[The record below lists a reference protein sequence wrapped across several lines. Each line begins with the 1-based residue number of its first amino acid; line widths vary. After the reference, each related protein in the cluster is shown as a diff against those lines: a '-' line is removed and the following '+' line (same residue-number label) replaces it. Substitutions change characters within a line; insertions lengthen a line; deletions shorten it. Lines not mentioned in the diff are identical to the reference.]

1 MRRRLLT
8 AAAVAALGAAACR
21 VPDALAQQQQRP
33 PQQQQQAPS
42 LLWFDPTQLP
52 AFTGTVER
60 YLPNPRGETDR
71 LLFREGPQVVFPP
84 DMAEG
89 LRQASPPGRPV
100 TVWGIRARNAPV
112 ITLLAYS
119 PNPAEAAPTMVDRL
133 YWRLGGRNA
142 AEQAETIAVAGTVKA
157 PYYTPQGEVA
167 GAILE
172 DGTVIVL
179 PQGSAE
185 PFRDLLRPGSRVAA
199 EGAGHAGEGGK
210 ALVAARLGD
219 TPQALRAVEPAASAG
234 GGGAA
239 PAQPGGEAAPPQGA
253 GGGGATGR

>member
-1 MRRRLLT
+1 MRWLLLT
-8 AAAVAALGAAACR
+8 AAVIAFGVAAGG
-21 VPDALAQQQQRP
+21 VPEVAAQQQQRP
-33 PQQQQQAPS
+33 QQQAPL

-60 YLPNPRGETDR
+60 YLPNLRGETDR
-71 LLFREGPQVVFPP
+71 LMFREGPQVVFPP

-89 LRQASPPGRPV
+89 LRQASPPGRPI
-100 TVWGIRARNAPV
+100 TVWGIRARSAPV

-142 AEQAETIAVAGTVKA
+142 AEQAETLAVAGTVKA

-179 PQGSAE
+179 PQGGAE
-185 PFRDLLRPGSRVAA
+185 PFRDLLRPGSRLAT
-199 EGAGHAGEGGK
+199 EGPGQTGEAGK
-210 ALVAARLGD
+210 ALLGARLGD
-219 TPQALRAVEPAASAG
+219 TPQTLREVEAGAATTGAPQQ
-234 GGGAA
+234 GGAA
-239 PAQPGGEAAPPQGA
+239 PPPQG
-253 GGGGATGR
+253 GGTATGR